1 MVMYTVA
8 SVQLI
13 NELSA
18 TSDVKQLWYVHNAT
32 GMGSFKGLRNCSNG
46 YLPNAMKSTLLV
58 RLEPYVEACKLFS
71 GTNMSVTSEVV
82 VVLGSSVGPPSC
94 VQSMVSKR
102 IHVSSQVT

>member
-32 GMGSFKGLRNCSNG
+32 GMGSLKGLRNCSCG
-46 YLPNAMKSTLLV
+46 YLPNAMMSTLLV
-58 RLEPYVEACKLFS
+58 RLEPYAEACKLFS
-71 GTNMSVTSEVV
+71 GTNISVTSEVV
-82 VVLGSSVGPPSC
+82 VVLGSSVGPPSS
-94 VQSMVSKR
+94 VQSMVS
-102 IHVSSQVT
+102 SCL